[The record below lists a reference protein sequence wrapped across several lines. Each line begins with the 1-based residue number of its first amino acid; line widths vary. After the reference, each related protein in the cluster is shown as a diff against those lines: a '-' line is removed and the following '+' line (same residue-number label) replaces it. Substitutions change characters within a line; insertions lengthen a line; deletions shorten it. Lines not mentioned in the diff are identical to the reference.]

1 MRNLKNL
8 IEEKWM
14 NVAEK
19 FNNYAKRA
27 GIPTR
32 WGFTTIWK
40 PFWWAGIYST
50 SYVITLFLTG
60 EAFNFNFFVT
70 RALVGFFAYCIGMCI
85 QWIYVRFAKPKEV

>member
-1 MRNLKNL
+1 MKNLKNL
-8 IEEKWM
+8 IEDKWM
-14 NVAEK
+14 EIAEK
-19 FNNYAKRA
+19 FNANAKKA

-32 WGFTTIWK
+32 WGFNTIWRS
-40 PFWWAGIYST
+40 FWWAGIYST
-50 SYVITLFLTG
+50 SYVIALFLTG